1 MWIECFPFQLD
12 PSISNPDRIPV
23 QTSKGRTVMEHLS
36 CKGHSFICAIK
47 TSKKSINTKHLFR
60 PVISNGPWTIP
71 TLAAKIRKSLLII
84 PYHILESC

>member
-1 MWIECFPFQLD
+1 MWIGCFPFQPD
-12 PSISNPDRIPV
+12 PRISDPGRILV

-36 CKGHSFICAIK
+36 RKGHSFICSIK

-71 TLAAKIRKSLLII
+71 ALAAKIRKSLLITMS
-84 PYHILESC
+84 YT